1 MIYLD
6 YNATTP
12 IDSKVLKA
20 MLPYL
25 QENFG
30 NAHSSHALGKKAF
43 IATEQ
48 AREQIAQLIHCKSNE
63 ITFTSGATEALNI
76 ALQGFYTANKTKGN
90 HIITVQTEHKAVLNT
105 CQFLETQGAKIT
117 YLSVNEKGKIDLD
130 VLQKTIQKD
139 TILIVIMYANNETGT
154 LHPMQEISQI
164 AKKNSIPI
172 CCDATQA
179 VGKIPINIQELQID
193 LMAFSAHK
201 CYGPKGIGVLYKN
214 PKVKLSPLIFGGG
227 HEKNIRSGTLNVP
240 AIIGFGEA
248 AKIIQKEGYH
258 TEKIRNLRGKLSHNL
273 SETNVIINTDLN
285 NSIPNTL
292 NLSFTGIE
300 ATMLTEVLQNQLAI
314 ATGSACTSTN
324 PTPSHVLQA
333 MNLSKHQIH
342 SSIRISIGKQTTL
355 EEINKASTLL
365 INTIKKLQ

>member
-12 IDSKVLKA
+12 IDPQVLQT
-20 MLPYL
+20 MLPYF

-30 NAHSSHALGKKAF
+30 NAHSSHALGKKSF
-43 IATEQ
+43 IAIEQ
-48 AREQIAQLIHCKSNE
+48 AREQIAELIQCKPTE

-76 ALQGFYTANKTKGN
+76 ALQGFYSANKTKGN

-105 CQFLETQGAKIT
+105 CKFLETQGAKVS
-117 YLSVNEKGKIDLD
+117 YLPVNEKGEIDLKI
-130 VLQKTIQKD
+130 LQKTIQKD
-139 TILIVIMYANNETGT
+139 TILIVIMYANNETGV
-154 LHPMQEISQI
+154 LHPIQEISKI
-164 AKKNSIPI
+164 AHEHNIPI

-179 VGKIPINIQELQID
+179 IGKVSINIQELAID

-201 CYGPKGIGVLYKN
+201 CYGPKGIGALYKN
-214 PKVKLSPLIFGGG
+214 HKTKLSPLVFGGG

-248 AKIIQKEGYH
+248 TKIIQEEGYY
-258 TEKIRNLRGKLSHNL
+258 TEKILALRNQLLSNL
-273 SETNVIINTDLN
+273 AEINAIINTDLKN
-285 NSIPNTL
+285 ALPNTL

-300 ATMLTEVLQNQLAI
+300 ATMLTEILQSQLAI

-333 MNLSKHQIH
+333 MQLPKYQIH

-355 EEINKASTLL
+355 EEINQASTLL
-365 INTIKKLQ
+365 INTIKKIQ